1 MSDSLKM
8 SVSQA
13 FKRNGKKYAFVT
25 FRDGER
31 EAEGRIP
38 NCEITRN
45 NGFDEGE
52 VKLLEEYMKRELKNL
67 KQMATQVDPM
77 KEFFTKK

>member
-1 MSDSLKM
+1 MSDSLNM

-13 FKRNGKKYAFVT
+13 FKKNGKKYAFVT

-38 NCEITRN
+38 NCKITRN

-52 VKLLEEYMKRELKNL
+52 VKLLEEYMKRELANL
-67 KQMATQVDPM
+67 KKMATDVDPM
-77 KEFFTKK
+77 KEFFHKK